1 MLYRNISIVIVLF
14 SWTFSSAYS
23 DHYNV
28 YRVSDNYTVYRV
40 SDHYTI
46 YRVSDHYTVY
56 RASDHYTT
64 YRVIDH
70 YTVYRASVGQTE
82 KFPHFHQFC
91 VSYIQPINSSF
102 IHVRVAR
109 YAYSVVAVLM

>member
-14 SWTFSSAYS
+14 SRTSSSAYS
-23 DHYNV
+23 DHY
-28 YRVSDNYTVYRV
+28 TVYRA
-40 SDHYTI
+40 SDLYTV

-56 RASDHYTT
+56 RAN
-64 YRVIDH
+64 
-70 YTVYRASVGQTE
+70 VGQTE
-82 KFPHFHQFC
+82 EFPHFHHFC

-109 YAYSVVAVLM
+109 YAYSTIAVLM